1 MVCKYISGDLDPLF
15 GKTTYQ
21 QEEERLKALGLTHE
35 EAIKERCKS
44 IVHRPSV
51 MWGKVQEQA
60 YTPTELFERT
70 DMVNSKLIEVN
81 GKWVGMD
88 SNLIPTPENFLI
100 KKLGIE
106 KPPERDEKEI
116 SKMFRIILFNIMSS
130 ENYQVL
136 QNSLAWALSG
146 EEDSLEWFELFIEG
160 MSDVTTLKT
169 KLSEEINN
177 PDHINFWMDG
187 IGN

>member
-1 MVCKYISGDLDPLF
+1 
-15 GKTTYQ
+15 
-21 QEEERLKALGLTHE
+21 
-35 EAIKERCKS
+35 
-44 IVHRPSV
+44 
-51 MWGKVQEQA
+51 
-60 YTPTELFERT
+60 
-70 DMVNSKLIEVN
+70 
-81 GKWVGMD
+81 MD